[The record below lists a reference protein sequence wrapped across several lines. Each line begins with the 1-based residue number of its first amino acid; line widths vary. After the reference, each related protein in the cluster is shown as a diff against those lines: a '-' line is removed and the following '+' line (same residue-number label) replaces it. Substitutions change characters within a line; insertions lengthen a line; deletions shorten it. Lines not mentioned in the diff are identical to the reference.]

1 MLKSLTVTCVSSD
14 LVKISADPSHLW
26 LPSQGS
32 VDLRVKASSVS
43 AHAKKKLRIVQ
54 QFDAVIRVGLD
65 KREQDTL
72 ATTQRGQQKDVRTT
86 TQTVAED
93 TGRHQQVLK
102 TVAFPITV
110 RDIWAKRQTMLKL
123 EI

>member
-1 MLKSLTVTCVSSD
+1 M
-14 LVKISADPSHLW
+14 VKISEDPSHLW

-72 ATTQRGQQKDVRTT
+72 ATTQSGQQKDVRTT

-110 RDIWAKRQTMLKL
+110 RDIWAKPCPSSKL
-123 EI
+123 NPTKFTVEPDVRT